1 MYSKEKNYMDDKERL
16 RIVIRQMLE
25 HNDVHLKE
33 YERWARFAET
43 NHMTDAGVLLDKAG
57 EYTESAS
64 ALLRQTLNH
73 LSLTKHAGEAEK
85 DM

>member
-1 MYSKEKNYMDDKERL
+1 MDDKERL

-33 YERWARFAET
+33 YEKWARFAET
-43 NHMTDAGVLLDKAG
+43 NHMTDAGTLLDKTGKYA
-57 EYTESAS
+57 ESVS

-73 LSLTKHAGEAEK
+73 LSLAEPAGDAEK
-85 DM
+85 NM